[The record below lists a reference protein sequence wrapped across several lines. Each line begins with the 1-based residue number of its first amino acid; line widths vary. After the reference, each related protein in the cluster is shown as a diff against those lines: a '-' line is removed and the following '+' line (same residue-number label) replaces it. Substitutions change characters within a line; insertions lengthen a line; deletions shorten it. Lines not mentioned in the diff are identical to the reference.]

1 MSGVKFDIHEHPK
14 VKQWLDKGFEK
25 AAERAMLATAVKL
38 VAHIQTE
45 IIPNLKPQ
53 PVDRGMYKAA
63 WRYKKIKGG
72 AEVYNTAPH
81 APLIEYG
88 VRAANVKP
96 GRAMIDALAA
106 WVKRKGISKDKA
118 EARQIAF
125 AIALSMKKKGIFD
138 GGKGLRVLEKAV
150 KKLGDFLNTEFRAE
164 VAREFKTD

>member
-63 WRYKKIKGG
+63 WR
-72 AEVYNTAPH
+72 
-81 APLIEYG
+81 
-88 VRAANVKP
+88 
-96 GRAMIDALAA
+96 
-106 WVKRKGISKDKA
+106 
-118 EARQIAF
+118 
-125 AIALSMKKKGIFD
+125 
-138 GGKGLRVLEKAV
+138 
-150 KKLGDFLNTEFRAE
+150 
-164 VAREFKTD
+164 